1 MFRDNFLYKM
11 IKPNIKISV
20 AAGVL
25 KSIESIV
32 DILLP
37 LIMAKIIDEGIK
49 KQNTEYLFYS
59 GVIMI
64 SLIIIAYTSSIG
76 CSYFSV
82 KGAQNLGADLR
93 ETVFSKIQ
101 FFNFNQLNQFSQ
113 TSLIRR
119 ATKDIDQII
128 LMYMMSTRV
137 ALRIVVTILGAIFMV
152 LYIDFQLALIF
163 LFFLPICIFLIY
175 FYMKKSTILF
185 INVQKKLD
193 KISQIIKENL
203 SGIRVVRALAKE
215 EIEKNKFDA
224 YSTEFTEEAIRAE
237 NIMTSKIPFLNLIMN
252 IAIAGIIWFGGN
264 KVSLGNL
271 KIGEVI
277 ALINYLTMII
287 FLLTPLYFLFSIGSR
302 AIVSYGRL
310 KEIFQIN
317 CEECEENMNAQNSD
331 NFDKNKNINSNIAIH
346 NTPLIEFK
354 NVSFSYS
361 KKEPYILENINFKIN
376 KGETVSIIGGIGS
389 GKTTLISLIPRFYEV
404 TKGEILINNINVNNY
419 NLFELRKK
427 IGIVMQKSFLFTGT
441 IEQNIKW
448 GKREACDNEVAESLE
463 IAMAQDFV
471 ETLPKKYKNIIT
483 KGGNNFSGGQKQRLS
498 LARTVLKNSEI
509 LILDDSFSALD
520 SVTADEVKKNI
531 NSRIKGVTK
540 IIISQKIAQIK
551 NSDKIIVLDN
561 GKIVGEGSH
570 ETLIRNCLIYKE
582 IYASQ
587 SIYLNTNLGDIYDQ

>member
-20 AAGVL
+20 VAGVL

-82 KGAQNLGADLR
+82 KGSQNLGADLR

-271 KIGEVI
+271 KIGEVV

-331 NFDKNKNINSNIAIH
+331 NFDKNMNINPNAAIQ
-346 NTPLIEFK
+346 NAPLIEFK

-389 GKTTLISLIPRFYEV
+389 GKTTLISLIPRFYDV

-561 GKIVGEGSH
+561 GKIVSEGSH